1 MSPSRSLDSAH
12 RVPAGGAVP
21 DEPSRSD
28 GFVRGLSEAIGGPNG
43 AHATRTSRSRYGGP
57 RFWTAARVVLA
68 LVCLTMSLHWVQK
81 YPCDDGHWTGLE
93 QYKYMCYTDV
103 LALYYEDGVADGELP
118 YVDRAVEYPVV
129 NAALV
134 TAIGWPVH
142 ALAKHT
148 KALNEGQLFYN
159 LTALAL
165 AALAIATAGLLLA
178 VRRRRP
184 WDIAMFA
191 LAPGLFVAATVN
203 WDLLAVG
210 LTATGWYFW
219 AKRRPGLAGVFVA
232 LGAATKLWPAL
243 LAIPLLA
250 LCWRARRMPE
260 FASAAWAG
268 FVTLVAVNLPVLLLW
283 PKNWAHYYDVT
294 MNRSVDWGTIWY
306 IGGHFPLG
314 NDRYGLPPI
323 QWLVDHPVALNLVT
337 WVLIAG
343 VLTFV
348 GVLIVRAP
356 RRPRLAQVAFLT
368 VALFLIVGKAWSEQF
383 VLWLIPLAV
392 LARPRWGA
400 FIAWQAAEVVYFAA
414 FYGRLPA
421 EPPINKPIFP
431 EWVFVWAAGLRLIT
445 LLVLV
450 WLVVREILHPEL
462 DVVRRTYAD
471 DPDGG
476 VLDGAPDRDDLDAAE
491 LDEFEP
497 DDATGSDDQ
506 ATGSVPIR

>member
-1 MSPSRSLDSAH
+1 MSSAPSLDSAP
-12 RVPAGGAVP
+12 RPPARGAVP

-28 GFVRGLSEAIGGPNG
+28 GFVGGLSEAIGGPIG
-43 AHATRTSRSRYGGP
+43 AYAVRSSQSRYGGP

-81 YPCDDGHWTGLE
+81 YPCDDGHWTGLK

-103 LALYYEDGVADGELP
+103 LALYYEDGIADGKLA
-118 YVDRAVEYPVV
+118 YRDTAVEYPVV
-129 NAALV
+129 NAVFV

-142 ALAKHT
+142 VLGKHT
-148 KALNEGQLFYN
+148 EGLNEGQLFYN
-159 LTALAL
+159 LNALAL
-165 AALAIATAGLLLA
+165 AALAIATTGLLISL
-178 VRRRRP
+178 RRRRP

-191 LAPGLFVAATVN
+191 LAPGLFLAATVN

-210 LTATGWYFW
+210 LATIGWYFW
-219 AKRRPGLAGVFVA
+219 ARSRPALAGVFVG
-232 LGAATKLWPAL
+232 LAASAKLWPAL

-260 FASAAWAG
+260 FGSAAWAG
-268 FVTLVAVNLPVLLLW
+268 FVTVALVNLPVLILW
-283 PKNWAHYYDVT
+283 PKNWVHYYDIT
-294 MNRSVDWGTIWY
+294 INRSVDWGTIWY

-314 NDRYGLPPI
+314 NDRYGLPPV
-323 QWLVDHPVALNLVT
+323 QWVIDHPAVLNAIT
-337 WVLIAG
+337 WVLIAIA
-343 VLTFV
+343 LTGIALLV
-348 GVLIVRAP
+348 ANAP

-368 VALFLIVGKAWSEQF
+368 VALFLIVGKVWSEQF

-400 FIAWQAAEVVYFAA
+400 FLAWQAAEVVYFAA
-414 FYGRLPA
+414 FYGRLIAQVPNTQ
-421 EPPINKPIFP
+421 PIYP
-431 EWVFVWAAGLRLIT
+431 EWVFVWAAGLRLVT

-462 DVVRRTYAD
+462 DVVRRSYDD

-476 VLDGAPDRDDLDAAE
+476 VLDGAPDRDE
-491 LDEFEP
+491 GEFDDVDDREP
-497 DDATGSDDQ
+497 AHS
-506 ATGSVPIR
+506 S